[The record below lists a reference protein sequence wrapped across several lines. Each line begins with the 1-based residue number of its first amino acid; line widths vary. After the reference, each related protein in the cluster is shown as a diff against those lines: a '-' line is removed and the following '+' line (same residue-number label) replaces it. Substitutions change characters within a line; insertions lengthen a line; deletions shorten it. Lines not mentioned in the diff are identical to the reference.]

1 MNKRAILDNVDKLII
16 MYKNGELGG
25 EVMPEDV
32 NSNLEKNTRIYSR

>member
-16 MYKNGELGG
+16 MYKNGE
-25 EVMPEDV
+25 VMPEDV